1 MHKAYDM
8 LSAVANDAS
17 STFINDALS
26 SILFKKKWGTQLLR
40 TIKKLKKKVGLT

>member
-26 SILFKKKWGTQLLR
+26 SILFKKNGAHNSYAP
-40 TIKKLKKKVGLT
+40 LKN